1 MLSEDGELKHGFQI
15 IPMNYSSGDGSERKH
30 IAKSY
35 RQIIDFVDLEIYEDR
50 NQPSPIPLYL
60 VVAYMSQ
67 LTFDNQE
74 HDSIRC

>member
-1 MLSEDGELKHGFQI
+1 VLSEDGELKHGFQI
-15 IPMNYSSGDGSERKH
+15 IPMNYNSGHGSERKH

-60 VVAYMSQ
+60 VEAYMSQ